1 MPLEWWKQVRFTDE
15 SHFCKVLILTTSL
28 EYAQQQDLLQR
39 QRLLELRYRLCGRSI
54 NVVFETRISYVK
66 AAV

>member
-1 MPLEWWKQVRFTDE
+1 MPTEADPPHAIATSSARPPV
-15 SHFCKVLILTTSL
+15 LTTSL

-39 QRLLELRYRLCGRSI
+39 QRLLELKYRLCGRSI